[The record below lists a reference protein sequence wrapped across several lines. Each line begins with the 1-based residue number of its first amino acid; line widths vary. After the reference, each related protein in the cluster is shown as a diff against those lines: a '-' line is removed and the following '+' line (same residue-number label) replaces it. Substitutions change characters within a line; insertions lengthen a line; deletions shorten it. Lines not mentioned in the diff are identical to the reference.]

1 MSSSTHSALSDKLIA
16 ILENP
21 ATANKPFEDFKN
33 LVEEAF
39 GYFQRSSFE
48 AETAVQAINRFD
60 STRKEDKA
68 GILDYDKKL
77 TFILGLLFQTIELK
91 GITPRPTPPSEKS
104 DAERV
109 TGSSAASGVVE
120 AKGDGQ
126 ASPPPDAWTPIVREA
141 RNMLETF
148 QRPSSSEKANSTQPL
163 LPRNNRDLSKELIAI
178 LENLATANK
187 NFEHFKNL
195 VEEAFGYFQR
205 SSLEAKTALQAIK
218 KFHSKHKEDKAGILD
233 YDKKLTFI
241 LRLLV
246 QTIELKGITPRPT
259 PASGKSDAERVTESS
274 AASGVVGSKEDG
286 ETLPHLDQGI
296 NMLQGLKKSSADK
309 EEISLT
315 SPAISASTGRAA
327 TKAEPS
333 TENTSSPRVKSN
345 APSTD
350 IASVKENSSAPPI
363 PNFFDDVITKIGS
376 AQLQG
381 HDGRIPSHELNVAL
395 KLLEKRKS
403 YRVKHVMNPS
413 EASAFRLNAA
423 NVYLQEA
430 QAFYSNHSNGEGL
443 FGLYGEVFRKI
454 KLLIPHNPFLNLTE
468 KYLPT
473 ALNNDN
479 SLHGAFISEL
489 QTLIELA
496 RKNTAMMEHATDFI
510 NHYHPNNAVLSE
522 KETSLYLVHH
532 HVCKE
537 LISTFPTVMADYYFD
552 DNSSLDESIKS
563 SETIAS
569 PDSTGSESPEGVV
582 ESKGDGDTSPIRKHT
597 QSENLSSTKSMS
609 APSIFLNIRPL
620 DLPRAAPLTNENVRD
635 IRQRKLPPGG
645 VLPPLPQAAFAL
657 ARLKR
662 EIDPSKPAAHT
673 SRNAHDMGGQ

>member
-16 ILENP
+16 ILENS

-39 GYFQRSSFE
+39 GYFQRSSLE

-259 PASGKSDAERVTESS
+259 PAAGKSDAERVTESS

-327 TKAEPS
+327 TKTGHS
-333 TENTSSPRVKSN
+333 TERVESHRVEIIKTSSPTN
-345 APSTD
+345 ASGDVDPSH
-350 IASVKENSSAPPI
+350 AHI

-381 HDGRIPSHELNVAL
+381 HDDRIPSHELNVAL

-430 QAFYSNHSNGEGL
+430 QAFYSNHSNGQGL

-454 KLLIPHNPFLNLTE
+454 TLLIPLNPFLNLTE

-489 QTLIELA
+489 HTLIELA
-496 RKNTAMMEHATDFI
+496 RKNSAMMEHATDFV

-552 DNSSLDESIKS
+552 GNSSLDESIKS

-569 PDSTGSESPEGVV
+569 PDSAGSESPEGVI
-582 ESKGDGDTSPIRKHT
+582 ESKGGGDASPIRKHT
-597 QSENLSSTKSMS
+597 QSENLSSAQSMRT
-609 APSIFLNIRPL
+609 PPVFLNIPPL
-620 DLPRAAPLTNENVRD
+620 DLPRARPLTNEGVRD
-635 IRQRKLPPGG
+635 IGQRKLPPGG
-645 VLPPLPQAAFAL
+645 VLPPLPQSAFAL

-662 EIDPSKPAAHT
+662 EIDSSNPAT
-673 SRNAHDMGGQ
+673 PNQERS